1 MPQGS
6 FKAGGQTINVADY
19 GSKLGAGELKELA
32 EKTKYTPESLLQRF
46 KDAGGKITGSA
57 SSPTASTNTSSDYK
71 GGGITNTT
79 QGDQTTKSLTELFD
93 NLYRFQG
100 GLETIKNQGILN
112 ATTVR
117 SDADIEIG
125 KIDAASRNYGF
136 DRGLEGTLYTA
147 DKELEWR
154 DRVAKI
160 ETQGKLDLQG
170 IINAGLARVQEIEGA
185 SAEKVA
191 DITGGY
197 GLKSMQERTAAD
209 RDIGK
214 MQLAGGMYGL
224 IGSVFG

>member
-19 GSKLGAGELKELA
+19 GSKLGAGELKKLA
-32 EKTKYTPESLLQRF
+32 EKTNYTPEALLQKF
-46 KDAGGKITGSA
+46 KDAGGKIAGSA
-57 SSPTASTNTSSDYK
+57 SSPTASTASK
-71 GGGITNTT
+71 GGGTTNTT
-79 QGDQTTKSLTELFD
+79 QGDQTKALTELFE

-100 GLETIKNQGILN
+100 GLETIKNQGVVN

-117 SDADIEIG
+117 ADADKEIAKIEA
-125 KIDAASRNYGF
+125 DSRNYGY
-136 DRGLEGTLYTA
+136 DRGLEGTRYTA
-147 DKELEWR
+147 DKEAEWR
-154 DRVAKI
+154 QGVATI
-160 ETQGKLDLQG
+160 ETEGKVKLQD
-170 IINAGLARVQEIEGA
+170 IINAGLARVAEIEGA
-185 SAEKVA
+185 SAERVA